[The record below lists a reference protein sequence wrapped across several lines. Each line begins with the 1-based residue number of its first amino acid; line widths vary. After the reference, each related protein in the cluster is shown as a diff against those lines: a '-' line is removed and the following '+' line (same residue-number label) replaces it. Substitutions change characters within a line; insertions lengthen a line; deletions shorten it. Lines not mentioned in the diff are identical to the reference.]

1 MNISEKTLP
10 DFIEVLASKE
20 AVPGGG
26 GAAALCGAIGTA
38 LGNMVGSLTVGKKK
52 YADVEEEIIALKAKS
67 DDLQKKFLSL
77 IDEDAAG
84 FEPLSKAYGLPATTD
99 EEKAHKAEVLEQCSK
114 DACQVPMEI
123 MECCAQAIDII
134 AEFAAK
140 GSALAVSDAGCGATI
155 CKSAMFAASLN
166 IFINT
171 KGMADREYAENLNQK
186 ALNML
191 HESGNKADEIFG
203 TVYQKLQPAK

>member
-1 MNISEKTLP
+1 MISQKTLP
-10 DFIEVLASKE
+10 DFVEVLASKE

-52 YADVEEEIIALKAKS
+52 YADVENEIIELKAKS
-67 DDLQKKFLSL
+67 DALQTRFLQL

-84 FEPLSKAYGLPATTD
+84 FEPLSKAYGLPAETD
-99 EEKAHKAEVLEQCSK
+99 EQKAHKKLVLEQCSK
-114 DACQVPMEI
+114 DACKVPMEI
-123 MECCAQAIDII
+123 MECCEQAIDII

-171 KGMADREYAENLNQK
+171 KGMEDREYADALNQK
-186 ALNML
+186 ALDML
-191 HESGNKADEIFG
+191 HASGDKADQIFAM
-203 TVYQKLQPAK
+203 VYDKLQRK